1 MIQSISDVCS
11 IQFKMSCLVMRCI
24 TPYSHTCTK
33 VDKGHTIN
41 TNQEKESNV
50 IIIQTDLNQKLI
62 LAIIFRWTSLL
73 SI

>member
-1 MIQSISDVCS
+1 
-11 IQFKMSCLVMRCI
+11 MRCI